1 MKTVKEWSDGFD
13 VLFNSVMSNAAP
25 SIDEYDKSIFLTKAE
40 YEIVKNYF
48 NPKGNKYQEGF
59 DDSIKRQADF
69 ATLIDTATLQ
79 SVVNANAFD
88 RRSTSYKMPSNV
100 FLVINEQIHD
110 TVQPY
115 QIVPIAYDEYAKVM
129 QKPYK
134 YPAKNQ
140 VWRLITGE
148 IPGPSATGVWI
159 KGASSMVG
167 AYTDEVAA
175 TLPHDPAYASIA
187 EAEADGWKYTVTD
200 PGADKV
206 SVVEIIGRF
215 TGAITYKMRYV
226 KNPEPIV
233 LVDLSTIDNT
243 LSINGVSTENPCK
256 LPEGLHDE
264 ILQRAVELAKAAY
277 AVDQNGTVQLNNQV
291 QIGQRSE

>member
-1 MKTVKEWSDGFD
+1 MRTVKEWSDAFD
-13 VLFNSVMSNAAP
+13 VLFNNAMSNANAAL
-25 SIDEYDKSIFLTKAE
+25 DEYDKSIFLTKGE
-40 YEIVKNYF
+40 FEVVKNYF

-69 ATLIDTATLQ
+69 ATLIKTKVLDPITNT
-79 SVVNANAFD
+79 NAFD
-88 RRSTSYKMPSNV
+88 SRSQSFIMPPEV

-110 TVQPY
+110 DVQPY
-115 QIVPIAYDEYAKVM
+115 QIIPISYDDYVNKM

-134 YPAKNQ
+134 YPPKNQ

-148 IPGPSATGVWI
+148 TYVQGTGYWI
-159 KGASSMVG
+159 KAGSVPVSG
-167 AYTDEVAA
+167 AYTDTVAQSLGGYSGIA
-175 TLPHDPAYASIA
+175 DA
-187 EAEADGWKYTVTD
+187 EAAGWKYFKD
-200 PGADKV
+200 SDEGKA
-206 SVVEIIGRF
+206 SVLEIIGRF
-215 TGAITYKMRYV
+215 TGTPIYRMRYV
-226 KNPEPIV
+226 KTPAPIV

-243 LSINGVSTENPCK
+243 LSINGVTTETPCE

-277 AVDQNGTVQLNNQV
+277 ATDQNGTVQLNNQV